1 MAQICFDTYIFV
13 ISVVLLT
20 IFMVYFYLSF
30 SNVQSKV
37 VTITKEVPKII
48 KEPQII
54 ERERTDPV
62 TKVDYLKLYDPFTEP
77 DRRPEREQIPPDYV
91 AKHMYIP
98 TRGFPENYQIM
109 GTLIKQNGNHT
120 PLEEKILRLFGR
132 QTYPR
137 SDEYEYYTTL
147 PDTGIKI
154 TIYNKN
160 NKELFDDDVVHI
172 SELNASYKV
181 KLYKK
186 LDPPY
191 NPYVF

>member
-1 MAQICFDTYIFV
+1 MAQICFDTYIF
-13 ISVVLLT
+13 LT
-20 IFMVYFYLSF
+20 LIILITVFVVYFYLSIR
-30 SNVQSKV
+30 NIEPKV
-37 VTITKEVPKII
+37 VTVTKEVPKEVI
-48 KEPQII
+48 KYVGKENKM
-54 ERERTDPV
+54 DPI

-91 AKHMYIP
+91 AQHMYIS
-98 TRGFPENYQIM
+98 TRGFPENYQVV
-109 GTLIKQNGNHT
+109 GTLIKENGNHV

-154 TIYNKN
+154 TIDNRN
-160 NKELFDDDVVHI
+160 NKELFDDDTVHI
-172 SELNASYKV
+172 PELKSSYKV
-181 KLYKK
+181 KMYKK

-191 NPYVF
+191 NPYVY